1 MFFLILLFS
10 FICEPNVDANVDMNS
25 MKTKHARTYHYSLIL
40 PANKNN
46 SKSTRNNPS
55 TMLLL
60 ERDYFA

>member
-1 MFFLILLFS
+1 M
-10 FICEPNVDANVDMNS
+10 CEPNVDANVDMNS

-46 SKSTRNNPS
+46 SNSTRNNPS